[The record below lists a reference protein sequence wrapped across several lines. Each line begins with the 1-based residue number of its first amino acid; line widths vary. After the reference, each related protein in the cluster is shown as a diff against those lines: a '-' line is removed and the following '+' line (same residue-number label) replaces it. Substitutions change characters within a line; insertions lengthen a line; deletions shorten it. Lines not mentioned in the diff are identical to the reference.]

1 MKPWYKSMTLWT
13 NIGIVLVAVG
23 TAIQELVTKGD
34 LSMSAIIAAVIS
46 VANIVLRLKTTTAVS
61 IN

>member
-1 MKPWYKSMTLWT
+1 MTLWT